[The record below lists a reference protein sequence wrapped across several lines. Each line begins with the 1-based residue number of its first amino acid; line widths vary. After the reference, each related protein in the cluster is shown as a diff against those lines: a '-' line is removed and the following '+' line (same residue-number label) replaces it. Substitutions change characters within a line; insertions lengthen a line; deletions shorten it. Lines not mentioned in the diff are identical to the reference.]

1 MDKVLDTLLAEAA
14 SIEEYETLL
23 DMFGEGDAPEW
34 GDKPRKREER
44 RGYFADRL
52 LKAEAVIK
60 AWGWGRAEAKK
71 QAPLFADNLKK
82 CSCWMCRS
90 PRTLYRGKNSER
102 LTKQELESITTYKQ
116 QLKEL
121 TQGE

>member
-1 MDKVLDTLLAEAA
+1 MNTLLETLLAEAETV
-14 SIEEYETLL
+14 EEYEAVLE
-23 DMFGEGDAPEW
+23 MFGEREAPEW

-44 RGYFADRL
+44 REHFAR
-52 LKAEAVIK
+52 KVGEAEAMIL
-60 AWGWGRAEAKK
+60 AWGWGQGEATRLKSYY
-71 QAPLFADNLKK
+71 ADNLKK

-90 PRTLYRGKNSER
+90 PRTVYRGKNSER

-121 TQGE
+121 GE